1 MRIYEEKTL
10 KSFKFW
16 GGAVDRVKHLTK
28 ADFEIIEENLNGLYP
43 DGISEENLNDFIWF
57 EDQTV
62 SEWLGFQ
69 NFDEMIEE
77 RREEIERMKR
87 DF

>member
-1 MRIYEEKTL
+1 MKMRIYEERTL
-10 KSFKFW
+10 KNFKFW
-16 GGAVDRVKHLTK
+16 GGAIDRVKHLTE
-28 ADFEIIEENLNGLYP
+28 ADFETIERNLVGLFP

-57 EDQTV
+57 EDQTI

-77 RREEIERMKR
+77 RKEKE
-87 DF
+87 

>member
-1 MRIYEEKTL
+1 MRIYQEKEL
-10 KSFKFW
+10 KNFEFW
-16 GGAVDRVKHLTK
+16 GGAKNRVEYFTDD
-28 ADFEIIEENLNGLYP
+28 DFEIIEENLIKIFPEGM
-43 DGISEENLNDFIWF
+43 DEVALNDFIWF

-77 RREEIERMKR
+77 RKEEIERMRR
-87 DF
+87 DS